1 MAWFYLILA
10 GLFEMM
16 AVGFMARLQ
25 ARKDITSIILLIVG
39 FGASFF
45 FLSLAMKVLPMGL
58 AYAIWTGIGAA
69 GGAILGIVLYGEPK
83 NALRITAISIIIG
96 SVIALKLIS

>member
-1 MAWFYLILA
+1 MAWIYLILA
-10 GLFEMM
+10 GICEMI
-16 AVGFMARLQ
+16 AVGFMGRLQ
-25 ARKDITSIILLIVG
+25 ARKDVTSFVLLIIG
-39 FGASFF
+39 FAASFF

-83 NALRITAISIIIG
+83 NALRLTAIALIIG

>member
-1 MAWFYLILA
+1 MAWIYLILA
-10 GLFEMM
+10 GLFEMI
-16 AVGFMARLQ
+16 AVGFMGRLQ
-25 ARKDITSIILLIVG
+25 LRKDIASFVLLILG
-39 FGASFF
+39 FTASFF

-69 GGAILGIVLYGEPK
+69 GGALLGILLYGEPK
-83 NALRITAISIIIG
+83 NALRLTAIALIIG